1 MSQPG
6 RTRGCS
12 PASDY
17 RLARGISRTQLANRT
32 RGQLCSSLGIELN
45 IWTFPL
51 PLFFS
56 FFLFSFFFL
65 SPSPFFFF
73 FFLRRSLRQ
82 NQEADDPYLLV
93 AWKKEGKTESCC
105 SRSSLFQEPF
115 SLVHPRSCH
124 RLRWADLRDLGFQ
137 RSRRRTLEERS
148 PDFPSRRQSG
158 RSLPPTL
165 LGGTFL
171 PKHSLL
177 T

>member
-73 FFLRRSLRQ
+73 FP
-82 NQEADDPYLLV
+82 A
-93 AWKKEGKTESCC
+93 KKLKTK
-105 SRSSLFQEPF
+105 P
-115 SLVHPRSCH
+115 
-124 RLRWADLRDLGFQ
+124 G
-137 RSRRRTLEERS
+137 SRRPLPTGGLEERGEN
-148 PDFPSRRQSG
+148 RKLLLQEQ
-158 RSLPPTL
+158 SLPGAFFSRASPELPSSPLGGSKGPRLPKEPETDPRGEKPGFSQPEAKRPL
-165 LGGTFL
+165 SPAHAPGGTFL